1 GLPWLT
7 ACQPAQTLTVPARA
21 GFAATPISEAAPLGL
36 EPVGA
41 LAGFDSAG
49 MSAEP
54 VGALAGFDSA
64 AIALTGPPAP
74 AAMAAGCAQRMC
86 RATAERSIPN
96 SRAILRCDQPCAS
109 ERGSVALNV
118 ILGWFGFLF

>member
-1 GLPWLT
+1 MRCALSPRSSLASIT
-7 ACQPAQTLTVPARA
+7 ACQTAQTLTVPARA
-21 GFAATPISEAAPLGL
+21 GTATTPISEAAPLGL

-49 MSAEP
+49 TSAEP

-96 SRAILRCDQPCAS
+96 PTSAVTGPIYKKTPC
-109 ERGSVALNV
+109 
-118 ILGWFGFLF
+118 F